1 MSLSLKFFAEA
12 KFCRQK
18 TEMDEKNSFGEL
30 STEEIQ
36 EIVDDAVP
44 VRTKKPQRSGWNYV
58 TVHISSFP

>member
-1 MSLSLKFFAEA
+1 MSLSIKFFAEA

-18 TEMDEKNSFGEL
+18 AEMDEKNSFGEL

-44 VRTKKPQRSGWNYV
+44 VRTKKPQRSG
-58 TVHISSFP
+58 